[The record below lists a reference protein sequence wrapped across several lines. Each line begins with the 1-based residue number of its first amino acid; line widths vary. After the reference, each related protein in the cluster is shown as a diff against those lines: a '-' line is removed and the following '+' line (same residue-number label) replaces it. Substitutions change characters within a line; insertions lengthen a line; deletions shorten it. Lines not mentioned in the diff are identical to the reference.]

1 MLSENIIKLN
11 DLGVLLDAKF
21 KELENT
27 EILGIYNTRV
37 FVNTE
42 GKVITIKNKSNN
54 DGFICCIRSVSPSLK
69 KNNDYE
75 YKLYIDGR
83 AHSLHKIVALT
94 FPEICGEYK
103 KGMEVHH
110 KNLNHLDNDSCNL
123 VFLTTKTHK
132 YIHSLLYRS
141 NFDVNLMNKINEYI
155 DFCVLIHMDVSV
167 KGLEDYINE
176 KDE

>member
-1 MLSENIIKLN
+1 MRENIIKLDN
-11 DLGVLLDAKF
+11 LNLLLDEGF

-27 EILGIYNTRV
+27 KILGIYNTRV

-42 GKVITIKNKSNN
+42 GKVITIKNKSNS
-54 DGFICCIRSVSPSLK
+54 DEFICCIRSVSPTLK
-69 KNNDYE
+69 KNNHYE
-75 YKLYIDGR
+75 YKIYIDGR

-103 KGMEVHH
+103 IGMEVHH

-123 VFLTTKTHK
+123 VFLTTKAHK
-132 YIHSLLYRS
+132 YIHSILHKS
-141 NFDVNLMNKINEYI
+141 NFDVNLMNRINEYI
-155 DFCVLIHMDVSV
+155 DFCNLIHMEISV
-167 KGLEDYINE
+167 EGLEDYLNE

>member
-1 MLSENIIKLN
+1 MLSNNIIKLD

-75 YKLYIDGR
+75 YKIYIGR

-110 KNLNHLDNDSCNL
+110 KDLDHLHNEAYNLTFVS
-123 VFLTTKTHK
+123 TKTHK
-132 YIHSLLYRS
+132 YIHYLIRKS
-141 NFDVNLMNKINEYI
+141 NYDTNLMNRINEYI
-155 DFCVLIHMDVSV
+155 DFCNLIHMEITVC
-167 KGLEDYINE
+167 GLEVYLNE
-176 KDE
+176 ACK